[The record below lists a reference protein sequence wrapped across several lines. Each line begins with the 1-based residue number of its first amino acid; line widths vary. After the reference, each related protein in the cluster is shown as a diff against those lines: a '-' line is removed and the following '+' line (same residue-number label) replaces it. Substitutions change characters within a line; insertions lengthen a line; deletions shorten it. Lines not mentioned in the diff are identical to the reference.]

1 MFICERW
8 RMQYKQVYYED
19 DITKSVHITRPKL
32 ANMQYENEKGIV
44 GASRN
49 ARKVTM
55 FCPTAYMKEYE
66 TLYSISINELGYV
79 YSLSK
84 YLGKDNILFINSMPL
99 CAEKFAEE
107 VGLHRKSVE
116 KVFKDLVAKKIIKK
130 VKKNKEKALMVNPI
144 FGCSRNYISYATYY
158 VFKDELNAF
167 FSATN
172 QNFRLENIDKHFSL
186 HKDEV
191 EREIEIL

>member
-1 MFICERW
+1 
-8 RMQYKQVYYED
+8 MQYKRTFFED
-19 DITKSVHITRPKL
+19 TLTGKLHITRPKL

-49 ARKVTM
+49 ARKVTL
-55 FCPTAYMKEYE
+55 FCPRTYMEEYE
-66 TLYSISINELGYV
+66 TLYSLTINELGYI

-84 YLGKDNILFINSMPL
+84 YIGRDNMLFIGDEPL
-99 CAEKFAEE
+99 CAETYAEKIG
-107 VGLHRKSVE
+107 VHKRSVE
-116 KVFKDLVAKKIIKK
+116 KVFKTLID
-130 VKKNKEKALMVNPI
+130 KNILRRVRKGKTKRYMVNPI

-158 VFKDELNAF
+158 VFRDELNAF

-172 QNFRLENIDKHFSL
+172 QNFRMENIDKHFSL